1 MLKKF
6 LMAVGVLA
14 IIAVVAMV
22 VIFNKFDSAIQE
34 KVPEFRQYVTMTT
47 EDQNTYVEKNI
58 DNFLMQFGFVG
69 DTAEEKADYQ
79 EIKNN
84 PEIRAALID
93 LGRSMVATLIV
104 SSEVYNE
111 LDNETKAKIKT
122 ESDQRNMR
130 HAKLNDVLKKYES
143 TQK

>member
-47 EDQNTYVEKNI
+47 EEQNAYVEKNLDSLI
-58 DNFLMQFGFVG
+58 QHFMDDN
-69 DTAEEKADYQ
+69 EKDDYQ
-79 EIKNN
+79 AMKKN
-84 PEIRAALID
+84 PEVHTALID
-93 LGRSMVATLIV
+93 FGRSMVATLIV

-111 LDNETKAKIKT
+111 LDSETKAKIKA
-122 ESDQRNMR
+122 ESDQRMARNAR
-130 HAKLNDVLKKYES
+130 LNEVFKRYENE
-143 TQK
+143 QK